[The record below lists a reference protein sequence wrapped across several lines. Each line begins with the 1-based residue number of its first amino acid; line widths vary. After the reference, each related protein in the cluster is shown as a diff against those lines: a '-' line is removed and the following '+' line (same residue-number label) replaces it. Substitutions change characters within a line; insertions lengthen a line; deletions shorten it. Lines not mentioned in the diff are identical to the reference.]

1 MKFIG
6 RKKELAKLNEEYN
19 RSGGLV
25 VVYGATAGHGQ
36 KNQDLLLFNEDCL
49 LSN

>member
-25 VVYGATAGHGQ
+25 VVYGATQDGQ
-36 KNQDLLLFNEDCL
+36 DDID
-49 LSN
+49 